1 MPNDAAAADFNDLK
15 KKERIKSIS
24 YVGQR
29 KNNWFNLKKNSIL
42 HNIHLF
48 TLFLIINRFLMTLIF
63 IHTLFSF

>member
-29 KNNWFNLKKNSIL
+29 KNN
-42 HNIHLF
+42 
-48 TLFLIINRFLMTLIF
+48 
-63 IHTLFSF
+63 